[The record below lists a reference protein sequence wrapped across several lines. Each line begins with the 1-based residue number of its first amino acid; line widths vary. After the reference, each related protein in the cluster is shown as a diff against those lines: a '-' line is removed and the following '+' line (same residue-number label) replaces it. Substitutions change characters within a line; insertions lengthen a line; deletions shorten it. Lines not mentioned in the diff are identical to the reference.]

1 MKNNVKK
8 AVAASLAAVVMVG
21 SIGMTAHAVQSKD
34 DDKSM
39 DTPAKTYETKAEKT
53 ATGNK
58 LNKEET
64 VYVIADASG
73 AVDKVIV
80 SDWIQNGTK
89 TDAIN
94 DKTELKNIKNV
105 KGDESFSMN
114 SDNMCVWDA
123 KGNDIYYQGTTEKAL
138 PVDVKVTYTL
148 DGKTVT
154 PEELAGKSG
163 KVKIRYDYTNNQY
176 EMRSIDGKN
185 EKIYVPFVMATGL
198 LLDNEV
204 FSDVNV
210 TNGKLI
216 NDGDKTMVAGI
227 AFPGLKEDLGLTSI
241 DLDIPSYV
249 EITAQVKNFELKN
262 TVTVAT
268 SQVFEELSTDKL
280 DSATLK
286 EGLTK
291 ITDGMSQLLDGS
303 SQLYDGLAQ
312 LLDKSDD
319 LITGIKALTAGAK
332 TISENLDS
340 LSAGAQGLDA
350 GATSL
355 KNGLAQLD
363 SKSGQLT
370 GGAANVFNTLLTQ
383 THDSLVAAGIT
394 TLPTLTI
401 ENYDQT
407 LMYVKSQLDS
417 SNPAAAARVL
427 AAKESLDN
435 YNAFYQ
441 GVIDYTNGV
450 KSAKIGADQVAAGA
464 KSVSNGAS
472 ALAEGARN
480 LYAGLMQI
488 DEKAPQLIGGIE
500 KLKDGSMQLSDGLK
514 MFNEEGISKITE
526 LLDGDLGSV
535 TARISATIDVA
546 RNYSSFAGKA
556 DDMNG
561 TVKFIYKTAE
571 VK

>member
-8 AVAASLAAVVMVG
+8 VVAAFSAAVVMVG
-21 SIGMTAHAVQSKD
+21 SIGMTAYAVQSKEE
-34 DDKSM
+34 DKAM
-39 DTPAKTYETKAEKT
+39 DKPAEVASESTSKSS
-53 ATGNK
+53 TGTS

-64 VYVIADASG
+64 VYVLADATGS
-73 AVDKVIV
+73 VDKVIV

-89 TDAIN
+89 DASIN

-114 SDNMCVWDA
+114 SNNMCVWDA
-123 KGNDIYYQGTTEKAL
+123 KGNDIYYQGTSDKAL

-148 DGKTVT
+148 DGKTMT
-154 PEELAGKSG
+154 PDEMAGKSG

-176 EMRSIDGKN
+176 EMRNIDGKN
-185 EKIYVPFVMATGL
+185 EKIYVPFAMATGFIMEN
-198 LLDNEV
+198 DV
-204 FSDVNV
+204 FSDIKV

-216 NDGDKTMVAGI
+216 NDGEKTIIAGI
-227 AFPGLKEDLGLTSI
+227 AFPGLKEDLGLTSV

-249 EITAQVKNFELKN
+249 EITADAKNFQLKN
-262 TVTVAT
+262 SVTVAT
-268 SQVFEELSTDKL
+268 AQVFEELSTDKI

-303 SQLYDGLAQ
+303 SQLYDGLVQ
-312 LLDKSDD
+312 LLDKSDS

-332 TISENLDS
+332 TISENLDN
-340 LSAGAQGLDA
+340 LDA
-350 GATSL
+350 GAANLSNGATNL
-355 KNGLAQLD
+355 KNGLATLD
-363 SKSGQLT
+363 SKSAQLT
-370 GGAANVFNTLLTQ
+370 GGAGNVFNTLLTQ
-383 THDSLVAAGIT
+383 THDSLVAAGIS

-401 ENYDQT
+401 DNYSET
-407 LMYVKSQLDS
+407 LLYVKSQLDAV
-417 SNPAAAARVL
+417 NPTAAAKVL

-435 YNAFYQ
+435 YNTFYQ
-441 GVIDYTNGV
+441 GLIDYTNGV
-450 KSAKIGADQVAAGA
+450 KSAKAGATQVEVGAKQVSEGTKALAIGARD
-464 KSVSNGAS
+464 
-472 ALAEGARN
+472 

-488 DEKAPQLIGGIE
+488 NDKAPQLIGGIE
-500 KLKDGSMQLSDGLK
+500 KLTDGSMQLSDGLK

-535 TARISATIDVA
+535 TERLSATIQVA
-546 RNYSSFAGKA
+546 KNYSSFAGKA
-556 DDMNG
+556 DDMTG
-561 TVKFIYKTAE
+561 TVKFVYKMAE

>member
-8 AVAASLAAVVMVG
+8 VVAASMAAVVMAG

-34 DDKSM
+34 NEKT
-39 DTPAKTYETKAEKT
+39 DTQPAKTYETQAEKT
-53 ATGNK
+53 ATGTK
-58 LNKEET
+58 MNKEET
-64 VYVIADASG
+64 VYVIADANGSI
-73 AVDKVIV
+73 DKVIV

-89 TDAIN
+89 NDTIN
-94 DKTELKNIKNV
+94 DKTELKDIKNV

-114 SDNMCVWDA
+114 GDNMCVWDA
-123 KGNDIYYQGTTEKAL
+123 KGNDIYYQGTTDKAL

-163 KVKIRYDYTNNQY
+163 KVKIRYDYTNNQF
-176 EMRSIDGKN
+176 EMRNIDGKN
-185 EKIYVPFVMATGL
+185 EKIYVPFVMATGMI
-198 LLDNEV
+198 LDNEV
-204 FSDVNV
+204 FSDITV

-216 NDGDKTMVAGI
+216 NDGEKTMVAGI
-227 AFPGLKEDLGLTSI
+227 AFPGLKEDLGLTSVN
-241 DLDIPSYV
+241 LDIPSYV
-249 EITAQVKNFELKN
+249 EISADVKNCELKN

-291 ITDGMSQLLDGS
+291 ITDGMTQLLDGS

-332 TISENLDS
+332 TISENLDN
-340 LSAGAQGLDA
+340 LSAGAQSLDA
-350 GATSL
+350 GATGL

-401 ENYDQT
+401 DNYQST
-407 LMYVKSQLDS
+407 LLYVKSQLDS
-417 SNPAAAARVL
+417 TNPAAAARVL

-464 KSVSNGAS
+464 KNVSNGAT

-480 LYAGLMQI
+480 LYQGLMQI

-526 LLDGDLGSV
+526 LLEGDLGSV
-535 TARISATIDVA
+535 TARISATIDVS